1 MGAPASSAT
10 TAGTGTGSSPWAAR
24 TVPVPSATALDAT
37 SSTPRTSRAAQVPT
51 MSTMA
56 SSAPTSWRCTEAA
69 GMRCSRP
76 SASAS
81 ARTVARARRCTRSGR
96 PASAMILATSAA
108 WRCGGSGSVC
118 TWTFVA
124 PMPERVTVSVSSD
137 HPPTGRRRSRARTSS
152 TSAPASIRAP
162 RAMSPAMPEKQWNQ
176 ATVAPSVSPAP
187 SAEGAV
193 TSSQATG
200 TSSPSVLPPRGVAC
214 GRGQARA
221 SAPRAASPGD
231 SNATGPSAR
240 STAQAAPKPLSIP
253 TTVRPDAH
261 DASMPSRAVTPA
273 SPAP

>member
-81 ARTVARARRCTRSGR
+81 ARTVASARRCTRSGR

-124 PMPERVTVSVSSD
+124 PMPERMTVSVSSD
-137 HPPTGRRRSRARTSS
+137 HPPHREAAEQGAHLVDVGARVDQGTEGHVAGDAREAVEPGDGRAVRVAGALGGGRGDVVPGHGARRG
-152 TSAPASIRAP
+152 
-162 RAMSPAMPEKQWNQ
+162 Q
-176 ATVAPSVSPAP
+176 
-187 SAEGAV
+187 
-193 TSSQATG
+193 
-200 TSSPSVLPPRGVAC
+200 LPPRSGC